1 MTTPLFDQDLFSLF
15 DEPAQPPSSSPHS
28 TLTAF
33 SSTPGNDSSRSGN
46 GNTSNGTNGTNGNGN
61 AAPANGNGSSG
72 NGSSGN
78 GSSYGSS
85 PSGGNEHSA
94 SGANAAIQSVLSV
107 IQAVRKEIETTQ
119 TDIKAEL
126 VKVDT
131 FGNPAIEEKLSQLNR
146 LPVILDKV
154 GEVVQQ
160 QFHGKLSAIV
170 QQQFAAN
177 REWLGGIAQLMQ
189 QVETQDDLF
198 RMVVSELRDRLQADR
213 VVILEFGNDNKLITL
228 AESIASGWTP
238 MQGEIFPAVLFG
250 AENAREYQRKQV
262 VTLRQQDPERVF
274 AYQRQLLE
282 RFQVLASVA
291 IPLIT
296 NDRVHGLLVVQQCG
310 QPRPWQEQEIYLL
323 TDIVSKVTL
332 ALQFIQFKT
341 QLKQIAAREQA
352 TAKVIQK
359 IRSTV
364 DIQAIFRVT
373 TQEVS
378 RLFNVERV
386 TIYKFRPDYFGDFVD
401 ETIMG
406 NYPRLVGSGWEDPY
420 LSEHK
425 GGRFR
430 NNEPLIVDDIHVG
443 ETLWTG
449 GRMHTEAPRTPLT
462 DCHVEALEYY
472 QVKACAVVSIFHG
485 NKLWGL
491 LSAFQNTGV
500 RRWEEAEIQLLTQVA
515 NQLGIALQQAEFVE
529 QVESKEAQL
538 EKLLAR
544 EKASDRV
551 IQKIRST
558 LDVQAIFRVTTQE
571 ISRLMGVERV
581 TIYKFRP
588 DFFGDFVEET
598 VIGNYPRLVGSAWE
612 DPYIQEHKGGR
623 FRNNEPLIVDDIHV
637 GETVWTGGR
646 MHTEAPR
653 KPLTDCHVEALAYYQ
668 VEACA
673 VVSIFHGNKLWGLL
687 SAFQNTG
694 SRQWEESEIHL
705 LMQIANQ
712 LGIALQQ
719 AEFVEE
725 MQLKT
730 LELEQVVDREQ
741 ALARVVNRIR
751 NTLDVDAIFKA
762 ATQEVR
768 SLLNIERFT
777 IYKFRPDFFG
787 DFIAES
793 VTGDYPSLIG
803 SGWEDSYLNEHQGGR
818 FRQNL
823 PFVVDDIHLGETL
836 WQGGHLN
843 RQTARKLLTACHV
856 EALEFYQVKAF
867 AVVAIFQGTK
877 LWGLLSAF
885 HNSTTREWTD
895 GEVNLLLQVAAQV
908 GIALQ
913 QAEYVKQLQ
922 IQAQQLAE
930 AAAREKASKEL
941 LQQRAVQLLMAV
953 RPALDGDLTVRA
965 PLTEDEMGTIADAYN
980 NTLQALRKIVLQV
993 KDAAVRVSATSQSNS
1008 SQIEKLAQGAQQES
1022 QQMTAALAKI
1032 QAMVDGT
1039 RVVANSAQLVEVAVQ
1054 QANQIVRKGDAA
1066 MNRTVDGISGIRETV
1081 SETSKK
1087 IKRLSES
1094 SQKISK
1100 VVNLISTFTAQTQLL
1115 ALNAAIEAT
1124 RAGEAGRGFAVVA
1137 DEVRSLARQSAEATT
1152 EIENLVQEIQVETSG
1167 VVNAMDVG
1175 IDQVVSGT
1183 TLVNETRQSLNE
1195 IVAAT
1200 AQISDLVQ
1208 SITQATQAQTQ
1219 QSTVVTQTMTTV
1231 VAIAQQTSTDA
1242 TQISASFQ
1250 DLRTTA
1256 DELQA
1261 SVGRFKVS

>member
-1 MTTPLFDQDLFSLF
+1 MTTLSDQDLFSMF
-15 DEPAQPPSSSPHS
+15 EEPSQQPYSSAHPT
-28 TLTAF
+28 TLADF
-33 SSTPGNDSSRSGN
+33 SNILRGNGSGLSGNSSTVSS
-46 GNTSNGTNGTNGNGN
+46 GTNGSYGNGN
-61 AAPANGNGSSG
+61 AAPANGNG
-72 NGSSGN
+72 NGN

-85 PSGGNEHSA
+85 PSDGNRHTA
-94 SGANAAIQSVLSV
+94 TGAKAPIQSVLSV
-107 IQAVRKEIETTQ
+107 LQAVRKEIEQTQ
-119 TDIKAEL
+119 SDIKAEL

-189 QVETQDDLF
+189 QVETQDALF
-198 RMVVSELRDRLQADR
+198 GMVVSELRDRLQADR
-213 VVILEFGNDNKLITL
+213 VVILEFGTDNKLTSL

-238 MQGEIFPAVLFG
+238 MQGETFPAVLFG

-262 VTLRQQDPERVF
+262 VTLRQQDQERVF

-291 IPLIT
+291 IPLIS
-296 NDRVHGLLVVQQCG
+296 NDRVQGLLVVQQCG
-310 QPRPWQEQEIYLL
+310 EPCTWQEQEIYLL
-323 TDIVSKVTL
+323 TDIVAKVTL

-352 TAKVIQK
+352 TAKVIHK

-430 NNEPLIVDDIHVG
+430 NNEPLVVDDIHVG

-449 GRMHTEAPRTPLT
+449 GRMHADAPRKALT

-472 QVKACAVVSIFHG
+472 QVKACAIVAIFHG

-529 QVESKEAQL
+529 QVESKETQL
-538 EKLLAR
+538 EKLMAR
-544 EKASDRV
+544 ERASDRV
-551 IQKIRST
+551 IEKIRST

-571 ISRLMGVERV
+571 ISRLLGVERV
-581 TIYKFRP
+581 TVYKFRP
-588 DFFGDFVEET
+588 DYFGDFVEET
-598 VIGNYPRLVGSAWE
+598 VAGNYPRLVGSGWE
-612 DPYIQEHKGGR
+612 DPYIHEHKGGR
-623 FRNNEPLIVDDIHV
+623 FRTNEPLIVDDIHV
-637 GETVWTGGR
+637 GETLWTGGR
-646 MHTEAPR
+646 MHANAPR
-653 KPLTDCHVEALAYYQ
+653 KPLTDCHVEALEYYQ

-673 VVSIFHGNKLWGLL
+673 VVSIFHGDKLWGLL

-694 SRQWEESEIHL
+694 PRCWDEAEIHL
-705 LMQIANQ
+705 LMKIANQ

-719 AEFVEE
+719 TEFVDA

-730 LELEQVVDREQ
+730 LELQQVIDREQ

-768 SLLNIERFT
+768 SLLNIERVT
-777 IYKFRPDFFG
+777 IYQFRPDFFG

-793 VTGDYPSLIG
+793 VTGGYPSLSG
-803 SGWEDSYLNEHQGGR
+803 SGWEDPYVGEHQGGR
-818 FRQNL
+818 FRQNQPL
-823 PFVVDDIHLGETL
+823 IVDDIHLGEIL
-836 WQGGHLN
+836 WEGGHLH
-843 RQTARKLLTACHV
+843 RQLAPKPMTDCHV
-856 EALEFYQVKAF
+856 EALEFYQVKAC

-885 HNSTTREWTD
+885 QNSAVRHWED
-895 GEVNLLLQVAAQV
+895 GEVNLLLQVATQI
-908 GIALQ
+908 GIAVQ
-913 QAEYVKQLQ
+913 QAEYAKQLEA
-922 IQAQQLAE
+922 QAQQLAE

-953 RPALDGDLTVRA
+953 RPALEGDLTVRA

-993 KDAAVRVSATSQSNS
+993 KESAVRVSATSQSSS
-1008 SQIEKLAQGAQQES
+1008 SQVDKLAQGAQQES
-1022 QQMTAALAKI
+1022 QQMTAALAQI

-1039 RVVANSAQLVEVAVQ
+1039 RAVASSAQQVEVAIQ
-1054 QANQIVRKGDAA
+1054 QANQIVRQGDAA

-1137 DEVRSLARQSAEATT
+1137 DEVRSLARQSAEATI
-1152 EIENLVQEIQVETSG
+1152 EIQNLVQEIQVETSG
-1167 VVNAMDVG
+1167 VVTAMDAG

-1183 TLVNETRQSLNE
+1183 TLVNATRQSLNE

-1219 QSTVVTQTMTTV
+1219 QTTVVTQTMTTV
-1231 VAIAQQTSTDA
+1231 VAIAQQTSTEA